1 MQDLKSRV
9 IRICRSILPL
19 FRLWLY
25 LCVWVWAEAEA
36 SPASP
41 PTLLPIHH
49 FYLCL
54 CRLDYTSL
62 PILPFMPLLLRFPLS
77 SGNLPIS
84 WKLASFSWIVNTHVN
99 KWKYKPYWFPKLAS
113 WTWLLHASSSQRC
126 IVTPPDKRKDKADT
140 LIVIEQSKAVI
151 KTVDAVFLVVI
162 RQPSKILHESD
173 DPTSQ

>member
-1 MQDLKSRV
+1 MYYYAHNSLFGKYQTLQDLKSRV

-84 WKLASFSWIVNTHVN
+84 WKLASISWNCSHLGTSA
-99 KWKYKPYWFPKLAS
+99 KYKPHWFPNFAPDLTRHYFQHVFVTS
-113 WTWLLHASSSQRC
+113 LH
-126 IVTPPDKRKDKADT
+126 TPQCAW
-140 LIVIEQSKAVI
+140 
-151 KTVDAVFLVVI
+151 
-162 RQPSKILHESD
+162 
-173 DPTSQ
+173 